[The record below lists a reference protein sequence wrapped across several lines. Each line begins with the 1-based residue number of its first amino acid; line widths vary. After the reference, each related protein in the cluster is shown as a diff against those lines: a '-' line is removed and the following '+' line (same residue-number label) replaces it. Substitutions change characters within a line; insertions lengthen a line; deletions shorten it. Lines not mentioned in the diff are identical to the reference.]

1 MKKFEVT
8 VLGANAALPQVGRS
22 TSAQV
27 LNYNENLFLI
37 DCGEG
42 TQLRLDQCKIKRN
55 RISHVFI
62 SHLHGDHV
70 YGLPGLLT
78 SYNHFSRSKKLTLVG
93 VSGLQEFVQSVL
105 KISSGYL
112 DYELEIREVPN
123 DTTTLVFESEHLQI
137 FAFPLVHRVPTV
149 GYLFKEKQSYNINPA
164 AIERYS
170 LSIEEMQNIRFGTSI
185 IRDGIELPLEDLTLS
200 IHEPRS
206 YAYMSDTIYSEG
218 YADFLYGLTTLYHES
233 TYLEDLVDKAIERG
247 HSTAKQAAKF
257 AKLINAKRLL
267 LGHFSSR
274 YDKRQ
279 VFREEAKEFFEE
291 SIIVKD
297 GKTYFI

>member
-1 MKKFEVT
+1 
-8 VLGANAALPQVGRS
+8 
-22 TSAQV
+22 
-27 LNYNENLFLI
+27 
-37 DCGEG
+37 
-42 TQLRLDQCKIKRN
+42 
-55 RISHVFI
+55 
-62 SHLHGDHV
+62 
-70 YGLPGLLT
+70 
-78 SYNHFSRSKKLTLVG
+78 
-93 VSGLQEFVQSVL
+93 
-105 KISSGYL
+105 
-112 DYELEIREVPN
+112 
-123 DTTTLVFESEHLQI
+123 
-137 FAFPLVHRVPTV
+137 
-149 GYLFKEKQSYNINPA
+149 
-164 AIERYS
+164 
-170 LSIEEMQNIRFGTSI
+170 
-185 IRDGIELPLEDLTLS
+185 
-200 IHEPRS
+200 
-206 YAYMSDTIYSEG
+206 MSDTIYSEG